1 MILSPILVLDPH
13 KVERD
18 LAFVMGC
25 LSEVLDEAH
34 EHDLAR
40 QLPWRAAEPPGACPP
55 ISPDRLS
62 RAYSIAF
69 HLLSLVEQNAVI
81 QQQRST
87 EAAHGPSALQALW
100 GQSLEQLRDRGL
112 TPEQIA
118 ATLQRVQV
126 ELVLTAH
133 PTEARRTIVLEHH
146 RSLYLLL
153 VKRENQVW
161 TPNEQFAIREEVK
174 TLLSLLWRT
183 GEIFLHKPDVAAERR
198 NVMHYLYSVFPEV
211 LPALDGRLRQSW
223 AHLGFD
229 PDLLRAPEQLP
240 RCRLGTWVGGDQDG
254 HPLVTAEVTR
264 QTLDDLRLHGL
275 LLLQRQLVALG
286 RQVSLSDRLEP
297 PPAALSARV
306 SQLLETRAPGA
317 GDVEAGETW
326 RQFVGLML
334 AQLPLDSVYPEG
346 GRLRPGAGGYRRAA
360 ELIADLRLLH
370 DSLVASGAWRVAD
383 AAVAPV
389 IRAAETF
396 GFHLASLDVRQNSA
410 FYDRAIVQ
418 LQRAAGL
425 EALDF
430 ARATEA
436 SRIEFL
442 DRELASP
449 RPFLRADMSAGPEA
463 DAVLGTFRAL
473 ADHVR
478 DNGLDGVGALIVS
491 MTRSTSDLLGVYL
504 LAREVGLTVDDGS
517 GLACRLP
524 VVPLFET
531 IEDLERSPA
540 ILRAFLQHPVTRRSL
555 ERQRREAEGPAGAGS
570 KEAGPGGYGD
580 DALIQQVV
588 VGYSDSNKDGG
599 ILASL
604 WYLYRAEA
612 ALVRVGRESG
622 VRIRFLHGR
631 GGTMSRGGGPEHRF
645 VKAIHP
651 SALNGDLRVTEQGE
665 AIEQKF
671 ANRLT
676 AVYNLELLFAG
687 VARATLLDQH
697 CPEPPHV
704 LEPDDGLA
712 RRAEPAD
719 VHAAAACAGIP
730 GVLPSGHADRRDRGE
745 PDRIAP
751 VEADGT
757 VGPRRPARDPL
768 GVQLEPGPLC
778 RAGLVRRGER
788 ARGAAGRSTRTSSPS
803 SSRHL
808 YTWAPLHYAL
818 SNAATCIAAADLD
831 VMRAYACLVED
842 ETCRLDIFDQIASEF
857 ERTSLMLERVYRGSL
872 AERRPNIH
880 ATVQM
885 RNAPL
890 RVLHDQQ
897 IALLREWRRANRLGA
912 GDAAAAL
919 LPPLLLTVNA
929 IAGGLGA
936 TG

>member
-1 MILSPILVLDPH
+1 MILSPILVLDPK

-25 LSEVLDEAH
+25 LFEVLDEAQ
-34 EHDLAR
+34 EHSLAR
-40 QLPWRAAEPPGACPP
+40 QLPWGDGDAPGREDPV
-55 ISPDRLS
+55 SPERLS

-69 HLLSLVEQNAVI
+69 HLLSLVEQNAAI

-112 TPEQIA
+112 TAVQIA
-118 ATLQRVQV
+118 ATLTRMQV

-133 PTEARRTIVLEHH
+133 PTEAKRTIVLEHH

-161 TPNEQFAIREEVK
+161 TPNEQRAIRDEFK

-198 NVMHYLYSVFPEV
+198 NVMHYLYSVFPDV

-223 AHLGFD
+223 EHVGFD
-229 PDLLRAPEQLP
+229 PDLLRASEQLP

-254 HPLVTAEVTR
+254 NPRVTPDVTR
-264 QTLDDLRLHGL
+264 ETLEDLRLHGL

-297 PPAALSARV
+297 PPPALGARV
-306 SQLLETRAPGA
+306 SEL
-317 GDVEAGETW
+317 VEARIPPAQGGGDDLIEDGETW
-326 RQFVGLML
+326 RRFVELML
-334 AQLPLDSVYPEG
+334 AQLPLESVYPEG
-346 GRLRPGAGGYRRAA
+346 GRLRSGPGGYLRAA
-360 ELIADLRLLH
+360 ELIADLQLLH
-370 DSLVASGAWRVAD
+370 DSLVAVGAWRVAD
-383 AAVAPV
+383 AAVTPV

-396 GFHLASLDVRQNSA
+396 GFHLAALDVRQNSA
-410 FYDRAIVQ
+410 FYERAIEQ
-418 LQRAAGL
+418 LQLAAGL
-425 EALDF
+425 EPSGYP
-430 ARATEA
+430 RWTEE
-436 SRIEFL
+436 RRLEFL

-449 RPFLRADMSAGPEA
+449 RPFLRADLSAGPEA
-463 DAVLGTFRAL
+463 DAVLSTFRVL

-478 DNGLDGVGALIVS
+478 ERGPDGVGALIVS
-491 MTRSTSDLLGVYL
+491 MTRSASDLLGVYL
-504 LAREVGLTVDDGS
+504 LAREVGLTTNDGS
-517 GLACRLP
+517 GMACRLP

-531 IEDLERSPA
+531 IEDLERSPE
-540 ILRAFLQHPVTRRSL
+540 ILRAFLRHPVTRRSL
-555 ERQRREAEGPAGAGS
+555 EQQ
-570 KEAGPGGYGD
+570 PGER
-580 DALIQQVV
+580 IQQVV

-612 ALVRVGRESG
+612 ALIRVGREAG

-676 AVYNLELLFAG
+676 AVYNMELLFAG

-697 CPEPPHV
+697 APEPPHV
-704 LEPDDGLA
+704 LEPTMDWLA
-712 RRAEPAD
+712 ERSRQTYNHLRHAPGFLAFFRQATPIDAIEQSRIGSRPSRRTGQPALED
-719 VHAAAACAGIP
+719 LRAIPWVFSWSQARYVIP
-730 GVLPSGHADRRDRGE
+730 GWYGVGSALEALQAER
-745 PDRIAP
+745 PD
-751 VEADGT
+751 EF
-757 VGPRRPARDPL
+757 
-768 GVQLEPGPLC
+768 
-778 RAGLVRRGER
+778 AGL
-788 ARGAAGRSTRTSSPS
+788 SQ
-803 SSRHL
+803 HL

-842 ETCRLDIFDQIASEF
+842 ETCRADVFELIAREFD
-857 ERTSLMLERVYRGSL
+857 RTSRMLERIYKGTL

-880 ATVQM
+880 ATMQM
-885 RNAPL
+885 RRAPL

-897 IALLREWRRANRLGA
+897 IALLRDWRQANRLGD
-912 GDAAAAL
+912 GNAAATL

>member
-1 MILSPILVLDPH
+1 MILSPILVLDPK

-25 LSEVLDEAH
+25 LSEVLDEAQ
-34 EHDLAR
+34 EHSLAR
-40 QLPWRAAEPPGACPP
+40 QLPWRDGDAPGREDWV
-55 ISPDRLS
+55 SPERLS

-69 HLLSLVEQNAVI
+69 HLLSLVEQNAAI

-112 TPEQIA
+112 TADQIA
-118 ATLQRVQV
+118 ATLRRMQV

-133 PTEARRTIVLEHH
+133 PTEAKRTIVLEHH

-161 TPNEQFAIREEVK
+161 TPNEQRAIRDEFK

-183 GEIFLHKPDVAAERR
+183 GEIFLHKPGVAAERR
-198 NVMHYLYSVFPEV
+198 NVMHYLYSVFPDV

-223 AHLGFD
+223 EHVGFD
-229 PDLLRAPEQLP
+229 PDLLRASEQLP

-254 HPLVTAEVTR
+254 NPLVTPDVTR
-264 QTLDDLRLHGL
+264 ETLEDLRLHGL

-297 PPAALSARV
+297 PPPALSARV
-306 SQLLETRAPGA
+306 SDLGEARTPPAHGG
-317 GDVEAGETW
+317 GDNSEAGETW
-326 RQFVGLML
+326 RRFVDLML
-334 AQLPLDSVYPEG
+334 AQLPLESVYPEG
-346 GRLRPGAGGYRRAA
+346 GRLRSGSGGYLRAA

-370 DSLVASGAWRVAD
+370 ESLVAVGAWRVAD
-383 AAVAPV
+383 AAVTPV

-396 GFHLASLDVRQNSA
+396 GFHLAALDVRQNSA
-410 FYDRAIVQ
+410 SYERAIEQ

-425 EALDF
+425 EASGYP
-430 ARATEA
+430 RWTEE
-436 SRIEFL
+436 RRLEFL

-449 RPFLRADMSAGPEA
+449 RPFLRADLSAGPEA
-463 DAVLGTFRAL
+463 DAALGTFRVL

-478 DNGLDGVGALIVS
+478 ERGPDGIGALIVS
-491 MTRSTSDLLGVYL
+491 MTRSASDLLGVYL
-504 LAREVGLTVDDGS
+504 LAREVGLTTNDGS
-517 GLACRLP
+517 GMACRVP

-531 IEDLERSPA
+531 IEDLERSPE
-540 ILRAFLQHPVTRRSL
+540 ILRAFLRHPVTRRSL
-555 ERQRREAEGPAGAGS
+555 EQQ
-570 KEAGPGGYGD
+570 PGER
-580 DALIQQVV
+580 IQQVV

-612 ALVRVGRESG
+612 ALIRVGREAG

-676 AVYNLELLFAG
+676 AVYNMELLFAG

-697 CPEPPHV
+697 APEPPHV
-704 LEPDDGLA
+704 LEPTMDWLA
-712 RRAEPAD
+712 ERSRQTYTHLRHAPGFLAFFRQATPIDAIEESRIGSRPSRRTGQPALED
-719 VHAAAACAGIP
+719 LRAIPWVFSWSQARYVIP
-730 GVLPSGHADRRDRGE
+730 GWYGVGSALEALHAER
-745 PDRIAP
+745 PDEFA
-751 VEADGT
+751 
-757 VGPRRPARDPL
+757 
-768 GVQLEPGPLC
+768 GVSQ
-778 RAGLVRRGER
+778 
-788 ARGAAGRSTRTSSPS
+788 
-803 SSRHL
+803 HL

-842 ETCRLDIFDQIASEF
+842 ETCRTDVFELIAREF
-857 ERTSLMLERVYRGSL
+857 ERTSRMLEQVYRGTL

-885 RNAPL
+885 RRAPL
-890 RVLHDQQ
+890 RVLHDRQ
-897 IALLREWRRANRLGA
+897 IALLREWRRANRLGD
-912 GDAAAAL
+912 GEAAAAL